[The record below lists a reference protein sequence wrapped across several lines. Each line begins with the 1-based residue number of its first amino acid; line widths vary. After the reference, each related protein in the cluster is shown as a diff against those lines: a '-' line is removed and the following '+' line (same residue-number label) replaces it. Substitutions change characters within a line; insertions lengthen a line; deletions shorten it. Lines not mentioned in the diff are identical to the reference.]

1 MNNVPL
7 WKQILDEKVRS
18 VYPAPERRPER
29 DAQLENFLKNCVAMV
44 NEMKHE
50 PEDEKWYY
58 GDLKKRK
65 LVANHDQS
73 AKGVIKGIR
82 NDSHV
87 PATIGN
93 RDAVMKDLVEHFN
106 GMPNWGHSKTLI
118 NVVPPSSDLSIAASM
133 LAAMVN
139 ANLVESELSSDIA
152 ALEIEVVSM
161 LAEMFG
167 WNQERAGGLC
177 TTGGTLNYLYATK
190 LALTHCLGQ
199 SSHFNGIRQDVKIL
213 ASKGSHYAKYNCA
226 DWTGLGKKNIV
237 EIDVNSDSS
246 MNIDHLEE
254 TMHYYYK
261 QGIPI
266 AMVVATAGTTD
277 AFAIDNLREITRLCK
292 TLHKEYYIDQ
302 RPFIYADAV
311 IGWAWMSFK
320 DYDFNANPLEFSTR
334 AMKLISD
341 CVMKA
346 SGMEDVDAVGVDFHK
361 TGFSSY
367 ASSVFCVR
375 DEKTFDLLKSP
386 TGGVSYL
393 FHNPNNIYYPG
404 KYTLETSRGSSTAL
418 IAWSHLKYFGLEGFQ
433 VMIGHL
439 IELQQSLRDEL
450 EFHQNIKVVNNDS
463 YGAVTL
469 FRVYPKWMDGG
480 LQYQNEFNKEKYYD
494 ELVKYNQ
501 FQMDVYKEL
510 LSQQEVDNP
519 APALSITTKFR
530 LTPYGKPVVA
540 LKAYL
545 MGAHSNMN
553 LAYIKNQIIAH
564 IQKAVEKVSIGQG
577 EK

>member
-1 MNNVPL
+1 MKATPL
-7 WKQILDEKVRS
+7 WKKILEEKVRS
-18 VYPAPERRPER
+18 VYPVPERSRER
-29 DAQLENFLKNCVAMV
+29 DAQLENFLKSCVAMV

-50 PEDEKWYY
+50 PDQEKWYY

-65 LVANHDQS
+65 LVASADQS
-73 AKGVIKGIR
+73 AKGVIKGIK
-82 NDSHV
+82 NDAHV
-87 PATIGN
+87 PAMMGD

-161 LAEMFG
+161 LAEMFN
-167 WNQERAGGLC
+167 WNKERAGGLC

-190 LALTHCLGQ
+190 LALTHCLGH
-199 SSHFNGIRQDVKIL
+199 SSHYNGIRQDVKIL

-254 TMHYYYK
+254 TMHHFYK

-292 TLHKEYYIDQ
+292 TIPKEYYIDH

-320 DYDFNANPLEFSTR
+320 DYNFNENPLEFSTR

-386 TGGVSYL
+386 AGGVSYL

-404 KYTLETSRGSSTAL
+404 KYTLETSRGASTAL

-450 EFHQNIKVVNNDS
+450 EFHQNIVVVNNDS

-469 FRVYPKWMDGG
+469 FRVYPKWMDAS
-480 LQYQNEFNKEKYYD
+480 LQYQNEFHKDKYSD
-494 ELVKYNQ
+494 ELGKYNQ

-510 LSQQEVDNP
+510 LAQQEVDNP

-545 MGAHSNMN
+545 MGAHSSMD
-553 LAYIKNQIIAH
+553 ATYIKNQIILH

-577 EK
+577 